1 MKFKKIRVTIVSRKF
16 SKKYFSIEKL
26 FKEIIKMTP
35 DDINITQLKLP
46 HSGVGFT
53 SVILNILVATF
64 RVKGICHVSGDVHYA
79 LILRR
84 KKRNLLTIHDLIT
97 IHRLSGLKRFIFK
110 LFWYRIPIWR
120 AHHVTTISEAT
131 KKELIKHIGVDS
143 SKITVIPNCISEEF
157 TSTSKKFNVSNPRI
171 LCIGTGPNKNLEN
184 LIAAVALLNCNL
196 RIIGDINPTQQDIL
210 NYHKISFSSATRL
223 TEEQIVEE
231 YRQTDIVSFV
241 SLYEGFGLPILEA
254 QASGRALITS
264 NLHPMNDVAGKDA
277 CLVDPYDIVSIYEGL
292 QKIITNVEYRKI
304 LIRAGLKNSEN
315 FSSAAVSELYAEIY
329 RKMSE

>member
-1 MKFKKIRVTIVSRKF
+1 MFKNKILLI
-16 SKKYFSIEKL
+16 
-26 FKEIIKMTP
+26 
-35 DDINITQLKLP
+35 
-46 HSGVGFT
+46 SGGTGSFGGV
-53 SVILNILVATF
+53 V
-64 RVKGICHVSGDVHYA
+64 
-79 LILRR
+79 
-84 KKRNLLTIHDLIT
+84 
-97 IHRLSGLKRFIFK
+97 LKRFLTTDIKEIRIFSRDELKQDDMRKFYNNDK
-110 LFWYRIPIWR
+110 LKF
-120 AHHVTTISEAT
+120 
-131 KKELIKHIGVDS
+131 HIGDVRDKNSIDDAMRGVDS